1 MVTVIIQVLNVA
13 EIAMTNLKAFDSVPK
28 KGKSDIATY
37 GIWRVV
43 RTEDKKVEVYKN
55 GERCRKAA
63 PALRE
68 IAIELGIE
76 INPEWR
82 TSQLRSVVQ
91 KTMHNATGK

>member
-1 MVTVIIQVLNVA
+1 
-13 EIAMTNLKAFDSVPK
+13 
-28 KGKSDIATY
+28 
-37 GIWRVV
+37 
-43 RTEDKKVEVYKN
+43 VEVYKN

-91 KTMHNATGK
+91 KAMHNATGK